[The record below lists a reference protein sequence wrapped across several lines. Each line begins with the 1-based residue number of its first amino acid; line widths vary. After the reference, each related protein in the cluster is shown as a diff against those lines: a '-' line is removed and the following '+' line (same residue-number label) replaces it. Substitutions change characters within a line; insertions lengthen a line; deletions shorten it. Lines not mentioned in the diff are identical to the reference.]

1 MTRRTKDQIIAEN
14 EELRARL
21 AALEAAQ
28 DDRPVAL
35 NVRIPRRLHALLRA
49 RAVEEGRT
57 LRQITEA
64 ALEAHLQAP
73 EDQ

>member
-21 AALEAAQ
+21 AALEDAQ

-73 EDQ
+73 EGQ